1 MHSRALLAV
10 GSVAIILLSQVI
22 GFALAALFGVPLTD
36 ITLMIVFIVVGIGVD
51 DVIVLVSL
59 EADRITPE

>member
-1 MHSRALLAV
+1 M
-10 GSVAIILLSQVI
+10 AIILLSQVI

>member
-59 EADRITPE
+59 KAHHSPQT